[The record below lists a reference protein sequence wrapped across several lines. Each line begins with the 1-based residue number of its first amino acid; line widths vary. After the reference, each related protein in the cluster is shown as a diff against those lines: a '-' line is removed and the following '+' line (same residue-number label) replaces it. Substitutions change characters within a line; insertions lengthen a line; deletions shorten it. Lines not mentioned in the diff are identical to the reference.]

1 MEPRPANTN
10 FNICIAVLCLLY
22 FNTGTLQMKE
32 FQKVDEVALHKAQA
46 AQIIQLVFAEMQ
58 GA

>member
-1 MEPRPANTN
+1 
-10 FNICIAVLCLLY
+10 
-22 FNTGTLQMKE
+22 MKE